1 MNPNKAYR
9 ICSPD
14 VVHETI
20 DGEVV
25 VVHLKTGTYY
35 STEKSG
41 TDIWN
46 GIDRGLS
53 VQQIINTLETRYS
66 GSSDDIEAGVELMLQ
81 LLLQEKLIAA
91 HEEASETD
99 GDGWMMAEK
108 GTAFEMPVIQ
118 KYADME
124 ELLVLDPIHEV
135 GDGGWPQPA
144 E

>member
-1 MNPNKAYR
+1 MNYTKAYR

-35 STEKSG
+35 STAKSG
-41 TDIWN
+41 TDIWH
-46 GIDRGLS
+46 GIEQGL
-53 VQQIINTLETRYS
+53 TLEALIAAIKTRYS
-66 GSSDDIEAGVELMLQ
+66 GKTEEIQAGIDLMLQ
-81 LLLQEKLIAA
+81 LLLQEQLI
-91 HEEASETD
+91 EACDASPSQAGHDWMTAEAGTPFET
-99 GDGWMMAEK
+99 
-108 GTAFEMPVIQ
+108 PVIQ
-118 KYADME
+118 KFADME

-135 GDGGWPQPA
+135 GEDGWPHPA

>member
-1 MNPNKAYR
+1 MNPTKTYR

-35 STEKSG
+35 STAMSG

-46 GIDRGLS
+46 GIEQGLS
-53 VQQIINTLETRYS
+53 LQDLVAAIKTRY
-66 GSSDDIEAGVELMLQ
+66 AGTTEEIQDGIELMLQ
-81 LLLQEKLIAA
+81 LLLQEQLIEAREAPPSQTGSDWMAA
-91 HEEASETD
+91 EQ
-99 GDGWMMAEK
+99 
-108 GTAFEMPVIQ
+108 GTPFKAPVIQ
-118 KYADME
+118 KFADME

-135 GDGGWPQPA
+135 GEDGWPHPA